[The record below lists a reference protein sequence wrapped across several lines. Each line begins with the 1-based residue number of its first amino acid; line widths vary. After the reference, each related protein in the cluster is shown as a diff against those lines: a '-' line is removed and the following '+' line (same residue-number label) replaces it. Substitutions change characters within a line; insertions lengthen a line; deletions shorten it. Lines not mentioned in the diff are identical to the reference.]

1 MYRYSLRLAL
11 ALMLGLFETGL
22 ALAQDAPAAPDAP
35 PPSVLERPSGETP
48 DPPPANDPPS
58 RRRTSRESLG
68 DLVAIGDDVVVKEGE
83 TARSVVVIAGSALIE
98 GTVTGDLVVVLGKVT
113 LGSNAVVRRD
123 LVVVGGSL
131 EDDPAAKIRRDR
143 VVIGGVDTFA
153 QGLGWLQWPSQW
165 FNAGLLYARPLP
177 HQYAWSWT
185 IAAIALLLYI
195 TISVLF
201 PRQVQAAVVALEER
215 PGNSMLTGLLA
226 FVLMGPLLLLLVIT
240 VVGIIIVPFVLC
252 GLVVAFLFGKVAV
265 YRFAGQQVGSQ
276 LGWAGLRQ
284 PLLALVIGAILFY
297 LLYTV
302 PVLGLLAWVAV
313 APLGLGAVLLA
324 MFKRS
329 EVRDNGGQAG
339 TPAGSDP
346 VEVILPSPGDIS
358 ASATLLPRVGFW
370 LRVLAT
376 LLDFALVG
384 LVVAGIFHQARWFL
398 LSWVIYHL
406 ALWSWRGT
414 TVGGIILGL
423 KIVRTD
429 GRPINFA
436 VALVRLLGSFFSAGV
451 LGLGFFWAG
460 WSRDKQSW
468 HDIIAGTVVVKFPRT
483 TPLL

>member
-1 MYRYSLRLAL
+1 MYRYSLRLVL
-11 ALMLGLFETGL
+11 TLFLGVFEVGL
-22 ALAQDAPAAPDAP
+22 ALAQDAPDP
-35 PPSVLERPSGETP
+35 PPVLERSEGPATDS
-48 DPPPANDPPS
+48 PPTDDPPS
-58 RRRTSRESLG
+58 RRRSSRGSLG
-68 DLVAIGDDVVVKEGE
+68 DLVVIGNGVVVKEGE
-83 TARSVVVIAGSALIE
+83 TAHDVVVVAGSALIE

-113 LGSNAVVRRD
+113 LGSNALVRRD

-131 EDDPAAKIRRDR
+131 DADPAAKISRSR
-143 VVIGGVDTFA
+143 VVIGGADTLL
-153 QGLGWLQWPSQW
+153 QGLGWLRWPSQW

-177 HQYAWSWT
+177 PQYAWSWT

-201 PRQVQAAVVALEER
+201 PRQVHAAVVALEER

-226 FVLMGPLLLLLVIT
+226 LVLVGPLLLLLVIT
-240 VVGIIIVPFVLC
+240 VVGLVILPFVLC
-252 GLVVAFLFGKVAV
+252 GLVMAFLFGKVAV

-276 LGWAGLRQ
+276 LGWTALQ
-284 PLLALVIGAILFY
+284 KPLLALVIGAILFY

-302 PVLGLLAWVAV
+302 PVLGLIAWGAV

-329 EVRDNGGQAG
+329 SARQNGRQAA
-339 TPAGSDP
+339 TLSSSEP
-346 VEVILPSPGDIS
+346 VGVVQPSPGDIS
-358 ASATLLPRVGFW
+358 TSTTLLPRAGFW
-370 LRVLAT
+370 LRLLAT

-398 LSWVIYHL
+398 LCWVIYHL
-406 ALWSWRGT
+406 VLWSWRGT
-414 TVGGIILGL
+414 TIGGIILGL

-429 GRPINFA
+429 GQPMNFA
-436 VALVRLLGSFFSAGV
+436 VALVRLLGSFFSAAV